1 MHNIFKNIL
10 AIPRPAKRSI
20 LIAADSVLLIG
31 ALWLSFSLR
40 LDNWYWPRGGV
51 NNPIVLLVLFAPV
64 FAVPVFAHFG
74 LYRAIIRYL
83 GMRAVWSIVKAVMVY
98 AALWGLVAFLS
109 GVEGVPRSVVPINA
123 MVAVLAVG
131 GSRMFARWLLRKIED
146 SVHIK
151 HTKGRAGADAVETH
165 QSRVIIFGAG
175 AAGRQLAVGLGQS
188 RECVLLAFVDDGIE
202 LQGRDL
208 MGVPIISQEKLQ
220 DFVVSHQVDD
230 ILLAMP
236 SITRKQRS
244 VIIEQLR
251 PLNVRIRTLP
261 GLIAMAK
268 GKADYADL
276 HDLDINDLLAREPA
290 EPDEE
295 MLQQQVTGKTI
306 MVTGAGGSIGSE
318 LCRQI
323 LQRRPKVLLLFE
335 LSEFSL
341 YTLHNELIDALH
353 YLSNETPNH
362 VAVGLVP
369 TIIPLLGSVADEN
382 RVSDII
388 LTWKPNII
396 YHAAAVKHVPIV
408 EHNIAECV
416 KNNVLGTLVMA
427 KVAIER
433 QVERFILVSTDK
445 AVNPTNAMGASKRC
459 CEQILQ
465 ALAAEQNPSFEPMW
479 DAKPSAQIPRTTQLA
494 MVRFGNVLGSSGSVV
509 PYFRQQIAQGGPITL
524 THQDIIRYF
533 MTIPE
538 AAQLVMQTGAM
549 AGSSFLADGS
559 CMADGASKDI
569 GAGVFADI
577 SDCGDGSVSSE
588 AEVYVLDMGEP
599 VRIVDLAH
607 RMIELSGFRVKDENT
622 PEGDIAIEVVGL
634 RPGEKL
640 YEELLIGN
648 NPQATQHLRIMKANE
663 NFLPWIELQPMITTL
678 RIAAVNGDV
687 MMIRSMLQQLVPEY
701 KPDENVVDW
710 VYKEQIAQADRLEF

>member
-1 MHNIFKNIL
+1 MSNIFKHIL
-10 AIPRPAKRSI
+10 TIPRLAKHSI
-20 LIAADSVLLIG
+20 LIILDSAILIG

-40 LDNWYWPRGGV
+40 LDNWYWPLGGV
-51 NNPIVLLVLFAPV
+51 NNPIVLLVLFSPVIALPV
-64 FAVPVFAHFG
+64 FAYFG
-74 LYRAIIRYL
+74 LYRAIIRHIGL
-83 GMRAVWSIVKAVMVY
+83 GSVWSIVKAVAVF

-109 GVEGVPRSVVPINA
+109 GTPGMPRSVVLINA
-123 MVAVLAVG
+123 MVALLAIV
-131 GSRMFARWLLRKIED
+131 GSRMFARWLLRTIAD
-146 SVHIK
+146 SVLI
-151 HTKGRAGADAVETH
+151 GQVAVGPGPGAGVFH
-165 QSRVIIFGAG
+165 QSRVVIFGAG
-175 AAGRQLAVGLGQS
+175 AAGRQLAVGLEQS
-188 RECVLLAFVDDGIE
+188 RECILLAFVDDGLE
-202 LQGRDL
+202 LHGRDL
-208 MGVPIISQEKLQ
+208 MGVPIISQEQLQ
-220 DFVVSHQVDD
+220 TFVHNYHVDD
-230 ILLAMP
+230 ILLAIP

-244 VIIEQLR
+244 MIIEHLR

-268 GKADYADL
+268 GTVDYKDL
-276 HDLDINDLLAREPA
+276 HDLDINDLLVRHPA
-290 EPDEE
+290 EPDEA
-295 MLQQQVTGKTI
+295 MLQQQVTGKTV

-323 LQRRPKVLLLFE
+323 LQRKPNVLLLFE
-335 LSEFSL
+335 QSEFSL
-341 YTLHNELIDALH
+341 YTLYNELQDTLR
-353 YLSNETPNH
+353 YLTNENLNH
-362 VAVGLVP
+362 GAVGLVT
-369 TIIPLLGSVADEN
+369 TIIPLLGSVVDEN
-382 RVSDII
+382 RVSDVI

-416 KNNVLGTLVMA
+416 KNNVLGTLVMV

-445 AVNPTNAMGASKRC
+445 AVNPTNAMGTSKRC
-459 CEQILQ
+459 CELILQ
-465 ALAAEQNPSFEPMW
+465 ALAAEQNPSFEPIL
-479 DAKPSAQIPRTTQLA
+479 DGKPSSQIPRATQLA

-524 THQDIIRYF
+524 THQDITRYF

-549 AGSSFLADGS
+549 AGNPN
-559 CMADGASKDI
+559 KDI
-569 GAGVFADI
+569 GTGIIADI
-577 SDCGDGSVSSE
+577 SDCRNGRLSRE

-599 VRIVDLAH
+599 VKIIDLAR
-607 RMIELSGFRVKDENT
+607 RMVELSGFRVKDENT

-648 NPQATQHLRIMKANE
+648 NPQTTQHPRILKANE
-663 NFLPWIELQPMITTL
+663 KFLPWSELQPMISTL
-678 RIAAVNGDV
+678 LIAAVNGDV

-701 KPDENVVDW
+701 RPNEKVVDW
-710 VYKEQIAQADRLEF
+710 VYREQIAQAEKLEC

>member
-1 MHNIFKNIL
+1 MHNFLKRIIFL
-10 AIPRPAKRSI
+10 PRSAKQGGLFFTDSI
-20 LIAADSVLLIG
+20 LLIG

-98 AALWGLVAFLS
+98 SALWGLVAFLS
-109 GVEGVPRSVVPINA
+109 GVQGVPRSVVAINA

-146 SVHIK
+146 SVIVR
-151 HTKGRAGADAVETH
+151 GGAGAALYH
-165 QSRVIIFGAG
+165 QTRVVIFGAG

-188 RECVLLAFVDDGIE
+188 RECILLAFVDDGIE
-202 LQGRDL
+202 LHGRDL
-208 MGVPIISQEKLQ
+208 MDVPIISQDKLQ
-220 DFVVSHQVDD
+220 GFVVSHQVDD

-236 SITRKQRS
+236 SISRKQRS
-244 VIIEQLR
+244 VIIEHLR
-251 PLNVRIRTLP
+251 PLNVRTRTLP
-261 GLIAMAK
+261 GLIAMAQ

-290 EPDEE
+290 EPDEV
-295 MLQQQVTGKTI
+295 MLQQQVTGKTV

-323 LQRRPKVLLLFE
+323 LQRKPKVLLLFE
-335 LSEFSL
+335 LSEFAL
-341 YTLHNELIDALH
+341 YTLHNELLDTLH
-353 YLSNETPNH
+353 FLTSPQASREQRNNG
-362 VAVGLVP
+362 AVGLVP

-382 RVSDII
+382 RVSDVI
-388 LTWKPNII
+388 LTWNPNII

-416 KNNVLGTLVMA
+416 KSNVLGTLVMA

-433 QVERFILVSTDK
+433 RVERFILVSTDK

-459 CEQILQ
+459 CELVLQ
-465 ALAAEQNPSFEPMW
+465 ALAAEQSPSFEPMW
-479 DAKPSAQIPRTTQLA
+479 DGRPSAQVPRTTQLA

-549 AGSSFLADGS
+549 AGSSSVAG
-559 CMADGASKDI
+559 GASKGI
-569 GAGVFADI
+569 GAAVGAHI
-577 SDCGDGSVSSE
+577 GDSRISSE

-599 VRIVDLAH
+599 VKIIDLAR
-607 RMIELSGFRVKDENT
+607 RMVELSGFRVKDET
-622 PEGDIAIEVVGL
+622 SPEGDIAIEVVGL

-648 NPQATQHLRIMKANE
+648 NPQATEHPRIMKANE
-663 NFLPWIELQPMITTL
+663 KFLPWSELQPMITTL

-687 MMIRSMLQQLVPEY
+687 MMIRSMLQLLVPEY
-701 KPDENVVDW
+701 KPDETVVDW
-710 VYKEQIAQADRLEF
+710 VYREQIAQAGRLER

>member
-1 MHNIFKNIL
+1 MHNIFKGIF

-20 LIAADSVLLIG
+20 LITADSVLLIG

-83 GMRAVWSIVKAVMVY
+83 GMRAVWSIMKAVMVY

-146 SVHIK
+146 SVRIK
-151 HTKGRAGADAVETH
+151 NVRGGSGADAVGFR
-165 QSRVIIFGAG
+165 QSRVVIFGAG
-175 AAGRQLAVGLGQS
+175 SAGRQLAVGLGQS

-202 LQGRDL
+202 LHGRDL
-208 MGVPIISQEKLQ
+208 MGVPIISQDKLQ
-220 DFVVSHQVDD
+220 VFVASHQVDN

-244 VIIEQLR
+244 VIIEHLR

-261 GLIAMAK
+261 GLIAMAQ
-268 GKADYADL
+268 GKADYSDL

-290 EPDEE
+290 EPDEV
-295 MLQQQVTGKTI
+295 MLQQQVTGKTV

-323 LQRRPKVLLLFE
+323 LQRKPKVLLLFE

-341 YTLHNELIDALH
+341 YTLHNELLDTLR
-353 YLSNETPNH
+353 YLTNENRNDGSI
-362 VAVGLVP
+362 GLVP
-369 TIIPLLGSVADEN
+369 TIIPLLGSVADES
-382 RVSDII
+382 RVSDVI

-416 KNNVLGTLVMA
+416 KNNVLGTLVIA

-459 CEQILQ
+459 CELILQ
-465 ALAAEQNPSFEPMW
+465 ALAVEQNPSFEPIW
-479 DAKPSAQIPRTTQLA
+479 DGKPSAQIPRNTQLA

-538 AAQLVMQTGAM
+538 AAQLVIQTGAM
-549 AGSSFLADGS
+549 AGGSLLADDA

-569 GAGVFADI
+569 GAGISADRI
-577 SDCGDGSVSSE
+577 GGDGRASSE

-599 VRIVDLAH
+599 VKIIDLAH
-607 RMIELSGFRVKDENT
+607 RMVELSGFRVKDENS

-648 NPQATQHLRIMKANE
+648 NPQATQHPRIMKANE
-663 NFLPWIELQPMITTL
+663 KFLPWSELQPMITTL
-678 RIAAVNGDV
+678 LIAAVNGDV
-687 MMIRSMLQQLVPEY
+687 LMIRSMLQQLVPEY
-701 KPDENVVDW
+701 RPDEKVVDW
-710 VYKEQIAQADRLEF
+710 VYREQIAQADKLKC

>member
-1 MHNIFKNIL
+1 MHNIFKHIL
-10 AIPRPAKRSI
+10 AIPRPAKRII
-20 LIAADSVLLIG
+20 LIAADSVLLVG

-51 NNPIVLLVLFAPV
+51 NNPIVLLVLFAPM

-98 AALWGLVAFLS
+98 AALWGLVVFLS

-123 MVAVLAVG
+123 MVAVLVVG

-146 SVHIK
+146 SFRIK
-151 HTKGRAGADAVETH
+151 HAKKDAGADAVKH
-165 QSRVIIFGAG
+165 YQSRMVIFGAG
-175 AAGRQLAVGLGQS
+175 EAGRQLAIGLGQS
-188 RECVLLAFVDDGIE
+188 RECILLAFVDDGTE

-208 MGVPIISQEKLQ
+208 MDVPIISQEKLPN
-220 DFVVSHQVDD
+220 FVASHQVDD

-244 VIIEQLR
+244 VIIEHLR

-261 GLIAMAK
+261 GLIAMAQ

-290 EPDEE
+290 EPDEV
-295 MLQQQVTGKTI
+295 MLQQQVTGKTV

-323 LQRRPKVLLLFE
+323 LQRKPKVLLLFE

-341 YTLHNELIDALH
+341 YTLHNELIDTLH
-353 YLSNETPNH
+353 HLTNEKRNH
-362 VAVGLVP
+362 GAVGLVP
-369 TIIPLLGSVADEN
+369 TIIPLLGSVADES

-433 QVERFILVSTDK
+433 QVERFILISTDK

-459 CEQILQ
+459 CELILQ

-479 DAKPSAQIPRTTQLA
+479 DGKPSEQVLRTTQLA

-549 AGSSFLADGS
+549 AGGP
-559 CMADGASKDI
+559 SKGI
-569 GAGVFADI
+569 GAGISADI
-577 SDCGDGSVSSE
+577 SGGDGRVSSE

-599 VRIVDLAH
+599 VKIIDLAH
-607 RMIELSGFRVKDENT
+607 RMVELSGFRVKDENT

-648 NPQATQHLRIMKANE
+648 NPQATQHPRIMKANE
-663 NFLPWIELQPMITTL
+663 KFLPWSELQPMITIL
-678 RIAAVNGDV
+678 RIAAVNSDV

-701 KPDENVVDW
+701 QPDEKVVDW
-710 VYKEQIAQADRLEF
+710 VYREQISEAEKLGC

>member
-1 MHNIFKNIL
+1 MHNIFKGIL

-20 LIAADSVLLIG
+20 LIATDSLLLIG

-83 GMRAVWSIVKAVMVY
+83 SMRAVWSIVRAVMVY

-146 SVHIK
+146 SVRITHV
-151 HTKGRAGADAVETH
+151 GDGAGASVPD
-165 QSRVIIFGAG
+165 QSRVVIFGAG

-188 RECVLLAFVDDGIE
+188 RECILVAFVDDGIE
-202 LQGRDL
+202 LHGRDL
-208 MGVPIISQEKLQ
+208 MDVPIISQDKLQ
-220 DFVVSHQVDD
+220 TFVVNHAVDD

-236 SITRKQRS
+236 SMPRKQRS
-244 VIIEQLR
+244 ELIEHLR

-261 GLIAMAK
+261 GLIAMAQ

-290 EPDEE
+290 EPNEV
-295 MLQQQVTGKTI
+295 MLQEQVTGKAV

-323 LQRRPKVLLLFE
+323 LQRKPKVLLLFE
-335 LSEFSL
+335 LSEYAL
-341 YTLHNELIDALH
+341 YTLHNELLDTLH
-353 YLSNETPNH
+353 YLTNEQGNNG
-362 VAVGLVP
+362 AVGLVP

-382 RVSDII
+382 RVNDVI
-388 LTWKPNII
+388 LTWNPNII
-396 YHAAAVKHVPIV
+396 YHAAAIKHVPIV

-416 KNNVLGTLVMA
+416 KNNVLGTLAMA

-433 QVERFILVSTDK
+433 QVECFVLVSTDK

-459 CEQILQ
+459 CELILQ
-465 ALAAEQNPSFEPMW
+465 ALAAEQNPSFEPIW
-479 DAKPSAQIPRTTQLA
+479 DGKPSAQVASTTQLA

-524 THQDIIRYF
+524 THRDIIRYF

-549 AGSSFLADGS
+549 AGSVT
-559 CMADGASKDI
+559 KDI
-569 GAGVFADI
+569 GARVDR
-577 SDCGDGSVSSE
+577 E

-599 VRIVDLAH
+599 VKIIDLAR
-607 RMIELSGFRVKDENT
+607 RMVELSGLRVKDENS

-648 NPQATQHLRIMKANE
+648 NPQTTQHSRIMKANE
-663 NFLPWIELQPMITTL
+663 KFLPWSELQPMITTL

-687 MMIRSMLQQLVPEY
+687 MMIRSMLQMLVPEY
-701 KPDENVVDW
+701 QPDEKVVDW
-710 VYKEQIAQADRLEF
+710 VYREQVGQAGKLEN

>member
-1 MHNIFKNIL
+1 
-10 AIPRPAKRSI
+10 
-20 LIAADSVLLIG
+20 
-31 ALWLSFSLR
+31 
-40 LDNWYWPRGGV
+40 
-51 NNPIVLLVLFAPV
+51 
-64 FAVPVFAHFG
+64 
-74 LYRAIIRYL
+74 
-83 GMRAVWSIVKAVMVY
+83 
-98 AALWGLVAFLS
+98 
-109 GVEGVPRSVVPINA
+109 
-123 MVAVLAVG
+123 
-131 GSRMFARWLLRKIED
+131 
-146 SVHIK
+146 
-151 HTKGRAGADAVETH
+151 
-165 QSRVIIFGAG
+165 
-175 AAGRQLAVGLGQS
+175 
-188 RECVLLAFVDDGIE
+188 
-202 LQGRDL
+202 
-208 MGVPIISQEKLQ
+208 
-220 DFVVSHQVDD
+220 
-230 ILLAMP
+230 
-236 SITRKQRS
+236 
-244 VIIEQLR
+244 
-251 PLNVRIRTLP
+251 
-261 GLIAMAK
+261 MAK

-290 EPDEE
+290 QPDEE

-341 YTLHNELIDALH
+341 YTLHNELLDALH
-353 YLSNETPNH
+353 HLTNEKRKH
-362 VAVGLVP
+362 GAVGLVP
-369 TIIPLLGSVADEN
+369 TIMPLLGSVADEN

-388 LTWKPNII
+388 LTWKPNVI
-396 YHAAAVKHVPIV
+396 YHAAAVKHVPIA

-427 KVAIER
+427 KVAIEW

-459 CEQILQ
+459 CELVLQ

-479 DAKPSAQIPRTTQLA
+479 DGKHSSQVARTTQLA

-538 AAQLVMQTGAM
+538 AVQLVMQTGAM
-549 AGSSFLADGS
+549 AG
-559 CMADGASKDI
+559 GASKGI
-569 GAGVFADI
+569 GAGVGADI
-577 SDCGDGSVSSE
+577 SADVSARKEGREGKVSSE

-599 VRIVDLAH
+599 VKIIDLAR
-607 RMIELSGFRVKDENT
+607 RMVELSGFRVKDENT

-648 NPQATQHLRIMKANE
+648 NPQTTQHPRIMKANE
-663 NFLPWIELQPMITTL
+663 KFLPWSELQPMITTL

-687 MMIRSMLQQLVPEY
+687 MIIRSMLQQIVPEY
-701 KPDENVVDW
+701 QPDEKVVDW
-710 VYKEQIAQADRLEF
+710 VYREQIAQADKLEC

>member
-1 MHNIFKNIL
+1 MHNIFKGIL
-10 AIPRPAKRSI
+10 AIPRPAKRI
-20 LIAADSVLLIG
+20 VLIAADSVLLIG

-40 LDNWYWPRGGV
+40 LDDWYWPRGGV

-83 GMRAVWSIVKAVMVY
+83 GMRAVWSIVRAVMVY

-109 GVEGVPRSVVPINA
+109 GVQGVPRSVVFINA

-131 GSRMFARWLLRKIED
+131 GSRMYARWLLRKIED
-146 SVHIK
+146 SVRIK
-151 HTKGRAGADAVETH
+151 QVRGAAGADSVVYH
-165 QSRVIIFGAG
+165 QTRVVIFGAG

-202 LQGRDL
+202 LHGRDL
-208 MGVPIISQEKLQ
+208 MGVPIISNEKLPA
-220 DFVVSHQVDD
+220 FVVSHEVDD

-236 SITRKQRS
+236 SVARKQRS
-244 VIIEQLR
+244 VIIEHLR

-261 GLIAMAK
+261 GLMAMAQ

-276 HDLDINDLLAREPA
+276 HDLDINDLLARERA
-290 EPDEE
+290 EPDEV
-295 MLQQQVTGKTI
+295 MLQQQIIGKTV

-323 LQRRPKVLLLFE
+323 LQRKPQVLLLFE
-335 LSEFSL
+335 LSEYAL
-341 YTLHNELIDALH
+341 YTLHNELLDILH
-353 YLSNETPNH
+353 YLTNEQNNNG
-362 VAVGLVP
+362 AVGLVP
-369 TIIPLLGSVADEN
+369 AIIPLLGSVADEN
-382 RVSDII
+382 RVSDVI
-388 LTWKPNII
+388 LTWNPNII

-459 CEQILQ
+459 CELILQ
-465 ALAAEQNPSFEPMW
+465 ALAAEKNPLFEPMW
-479 DAKPSAQIPRTTQLA
+479 DGKPSAQATRTTQLA

-549 AGSSFLADGS
+549 AG
-559 CMADGASKDI
+559 GASMAGSASKGI
-569 GAGVFADI
+569 VAGVSNDI
-577 SDCGDGSVSSE
+577 SGSRISSE

-599 VRIVDLAH
+599 VKIIDLAR
-607 RMIELSGFRVKDENT
+607 RMVELSGFRVKDENS

-648 NPQATQHLRIMKANE
+648 NPQATQHPRIMKANE
-663 NFLPWIELQPMITTL
+663 KFLPWSELQPMITGL

-687 MMIRSMLQQLVPEY
+687 MMIRSMLQMLVPEY
-701 KPDENVVDW
+701 QPDEKVADW
-710 VYKEQIAQADRLEF
+710 VYREQIVQAGKLEPN